1 MRPRFQHPLL
11 FFLISKRVIKMG
23 FDEKIAAGQRYEC
36 KDCGKRFD
44 DLTGTIFAEHHLVEL
59 LNTT

>member
-1 MRPRFQHPLL
+1 
-11 FFLISKRVIKMG
+11 MG